1 LLREHFDGMADGL
14 TDKETQDLDRDGY
27 LIKDLRDE
35 KSQAYRVTSQLQ
47 LENPGHNGLYE
58 LLLKPNTFERCL
70 VLVGPYSFHGRE
82 PDGLATVIKAE
93 GEHATGN
100 YKVHELFHGARAEA
114 EAFRD

>member
-1 LLREHFDGMADGL
+1 
-14 TDKETQDLDRDGY
+14 
-27 LIKDLRDE
+27 
-35 KSQAYRVTSQLQ
+35 
-47 LENPGHNGLYE
+47 
-58 LLLKPNTFERCL
+58 
-70 VLVGPYSFHGRE
+70 VGPYSFHGRE